1 MVLWMV
7 DSGGAQSIG
16 GLVWFGVWL
25 GLDWVCFGGKTLEA
39 RVAAAA
45 WIGLALVWLVD
56 IRDHGHAHGSRRS
69 ELTII

>member
-1 MVLWMV
+1 MMDGWYFGWVTAAAPDRSVVWF
-7 DSGGAQSIG
+7 GWF
-16 GLVWFGVWL
+16 GLVFGVWL
-25 GLDWVCFGGKTLEA
+25 GLV
-39 RVAAAA
+39 VAAA